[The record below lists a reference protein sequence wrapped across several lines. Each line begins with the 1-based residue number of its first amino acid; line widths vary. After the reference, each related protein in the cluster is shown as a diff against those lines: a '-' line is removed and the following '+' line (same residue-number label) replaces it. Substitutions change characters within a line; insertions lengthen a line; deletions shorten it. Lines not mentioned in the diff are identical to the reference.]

1 MTYTPEQRA
10 AFAAKRAERE
20 ARETAQIAAIGAAA
34 SHLASIRRMD
44 LKCTNQNLLWAE
56 WEFAKALKDWD
67 GNGNFDDMFG
77 DACHSLGVDEDG
89 DDLPADP
96 ADYGDWLYEQRR
108 DRMLD
113 EQIDRE
119 FGK

>member
-34 SHLASIRRMD
+34 SRLASVRAMN
-44 LKCTNQNLLWAE
+44 LHPLNQNLLWAE
-56 WEFAKALKDWD
+56 WDFAKALKEWD

-77 DACHSLGVDEDG
+77 DACYSLGVDDEG

-96 ADYGDWLYEQRR
+96 ADYGDYLYEQRR